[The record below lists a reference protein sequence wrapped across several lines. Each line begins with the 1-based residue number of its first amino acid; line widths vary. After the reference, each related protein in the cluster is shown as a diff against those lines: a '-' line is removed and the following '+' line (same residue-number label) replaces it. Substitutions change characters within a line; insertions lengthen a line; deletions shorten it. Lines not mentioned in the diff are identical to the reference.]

1 MLKKGT
7 ILQFEAKIITKC
19 KRDTVKYQLLGRIK
33 EAEKLKSEKKSKIWK
48 PKQISLFVVKK
59 P

>member
-33 EAEKLKSEKKSKIWK
+33 EAEKLKSEKKIQNLEAKTN
-48 PKQISLFVVKK
+48 QLFCG
-59 P
+59 